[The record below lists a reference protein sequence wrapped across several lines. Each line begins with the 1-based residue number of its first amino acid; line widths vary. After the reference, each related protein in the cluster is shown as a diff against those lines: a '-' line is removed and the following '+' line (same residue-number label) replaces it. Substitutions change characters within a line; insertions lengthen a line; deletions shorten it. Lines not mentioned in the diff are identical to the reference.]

1 MVDTQEKLEKKFP
14 AAVANIINEYKI
26 VINRGNE
33 HNIRLGQRFLIY
45 SLSDEEIIDPITNE
59 PLGYLEIVKGTGKVI
74 NVQERISVIESD
86 KTEISNRKIIK
97 KGSLYSFLG
106 DAVEEIESPQRVPF
120 EFVQV
125 GDKAKPI

>member
-14 AAVANIINEYKI
+14 AAVANIINEYKL

-120 EFVQV
+120 ELVQV

>member
-86 KTEISNRKIIK
+86 KTEIFNRKIIK

-120 EFVQV
+120 ELVQV